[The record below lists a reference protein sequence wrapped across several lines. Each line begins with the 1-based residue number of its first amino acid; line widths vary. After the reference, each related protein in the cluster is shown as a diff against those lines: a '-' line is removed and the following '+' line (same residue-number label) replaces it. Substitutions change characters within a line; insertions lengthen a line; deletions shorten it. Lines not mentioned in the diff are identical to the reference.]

1 MASALIIGIGST
13 GYDVLERSLQ
23 YFYEFTKKEQPEHV
37 AYMFLE
43 TARKSSEFIDKGI
56 LSFCDISTEGIQA
69 TLNGWH
75 QEQKTDDKLWLPE
88 HADILDAHDGAG
100 GQPVYGRVALW
111 ANEVNVRAKIRQLYF
126 QIDGNANTNI
136 YIVGSLV
143 GGTGSGV
150 CLDIAYMVRETTKN
164 NNIYGMFLLPNRDDV
179 GVDALKMRYENA
191 YTSIKSIDY
200 YSKSDDNRNWYK
212 CTMPSGTKIDYQGAP
227 YKQIQFYTQDF
238 SDASASMPQLPDLI
252 QSVGF
257 NLVLRV
263 LDITNTTAPFQ
274 KVISDR
280 IVDFNQ
286 DCSDGIFS
294 TIGMNVFQYPEGLL
308 EEYFATEQLKCSIL
322 DRWNDSINYI
332 SKSGS
337 NKSIESLMTGE
348 LLPRVNVKMQEI
360 IRRAIDLSR
369 GTSVWGHGTLK
380 IALEA
385 EVDTILNKTYS
396 SDARGEDGYVYDLFD
411 AMNNSRFYGAI
422 KGKSLDLRNAIVE
435 GIAQFVSEIS
445 NEFQN
450 LTVLKNVIDFISNSL
465 NELTQLWRTKHNLDG
480 TPDGWNK
487 NWNEFL
493 LPERLHNDKFLCTI
507 TGTQRQFYYESLNG
521 VAQLCYYN
529 VLFDVIEQ
537 IVNSLNSKPGTSPL
551 TTPGPQSVTLPTS
564 DTVNQISEKV
574 KKMLDEK
581 EPGSIMYRHDVIAGQ
596 LKNTQSSQFNF
607 LYKLG
612 SFELDV
618 ADAQGRYD
626 NGGNKLSFKNITGV
640 SMWDYLKDNSL
651 TKLESSMIGGALEFI
666 QTLKLF
672 RDSDIVQ
679 IMKNLPNTNRK
690 YPKVHSLLTATM
702 EDLVK
707 TLPAMCQLI
716 ATEKFVAHDKLKLIV
731 ASDTDVNNE
740 SGIVSAMSGYKPS
753 PNGSNYVMLPSM
765 KNTVVVYQEY
775 SYLGTVNGTNK
786 VFNPL
791 IHLSYQ
797 SQVVDAIT
805 KKGSTFNSSKLRL
818 AYLDEKQIL
827 DNSTVKIK

>member
-13 GYDVLERSLQ
+13 GFDVLERSLQ

-43 TARKSSEFIDKGI
+43 TARKSSEYIEKGI
-56 LSFCDISTEGIQA
+56 MSFCDISTDGIQA
-69 TLNGWH
+69 TLNAWH
-75 QEQKTDDKLWLPE
+75 QEKVTDDKHWIPD
-88 HADILDAHDGAG
+88 HADILNAHNGAG
-100 GQPVYGRVALW
+100 GQPVFGRVGLW
-111 ANEVNVRAKIRQLYF
+111 ANEVNVRAKIRQLYA
-126 QIDGNANTNI
+126 QIGGNAGTNI

-150 CLDIAYMVRETTKN
+150 CLDIAYMVRETTN
-164 NNIYGMFLLPNRDDV
+164 NDNIYGLFLLPNRVDI
-179 GVDALKMRYENA
+179 GVTAKMMGYENA
-191 YTSIKSIDY
+191 YTSLKSIDF
-200 YSKSDDNRNWYK
+200 YSKSNGNGNWYK
-212 CTMPSGTKIDYQGAP
+212 CTMPSGTKIDHKGAP

-238 SDASASMPQLPDLI
+238 SDASASMPQLSDLI

-263 LDITNTTAPFQ
+263 LDITNTSAPFQ
-274 KVISDR
+274 RVINDR
-280 IVDFNQ
+280 IVDFDQ
-286 DCSDGIFS
+286 DCPDGIFS

-308 EEYFATEQLKCSIL
+308 EEYFATEQLKRSIL
-322 DRWNDSINYI
+322 DRWNDSTHYVGRN
-332 SKSGS
+332 GS
-337 NKSIESLMTGE
+337 NISIESLMAGE
-348 LLPRVNVKMQEI
+348 LTPKVDVRIQEI
-360 IRRAIDLSR
+360 VRRSIDLSR
-369 GTSVWGHGTLK
+369 GTSVLGHSTLK

-396 SDARGEDGYVYDLFD
+396 SDTLDEDSYVYDLFD

-422 KGKSLDLRNAIVE
+422 KGKSLDLRNTIVE
-435 GIAQFVSEIS
+435 GIAQYVSEIS
-445 NEFQN
+445 NEYQN
-450 LTVLKNVIDFISNSL
+450 LTVIKKVIDSISDSL
-465 NELTQLWRTKHNLDG
+465 NDLTKLLRTKHNIDG

-493 LPERLHNDKFLCTI
+493 LPERLHNDKFLCVI
-507 TGTQRQFYYESLNG
+507 TGTQKQFYYEALNG
-521 VAQLCYYN
+521 VAQLCYFN

-537 IVNSLNSKPGTSPL
+537 IVNSLNSKPGTTPL
-551 TTPGPQSVTLPTS
+551 TTPGPHTVTLPTR
-564 DTVNQISEKV
+564 DIVNQITEKV
-574 KKMLDEK
+574 KKLLDEK
-581 EPGSIMYRHDVIAGQ
+581 DPGSIMYRHEAIAGQ
-596 LKNTQSSQFNF
+596 LNNTQSSQINF
-607 LYKLG
+607 LYKSG
-612 SFELDV
+612 SFSEDV

-626 NGGNKLSFKNITGV
+626 NEGKKLTFREITGV

-651 TKLESSMIGGALEFI
+651 NKLESSLISGALTFI
-666 QTLKLF
+666 QTLNLF
-672 RDSDIVQ
+672 GESDIVQ
-679 IMKNLPNTNRK
+679 IMKSLPNTNRK
-690 YPKVHSLLTATM
+690 YPKVHSLLTDTK
-702 EDLVK
+702 EDVVK

-731 ASDTDVNNE
+731 ASDTDENNE

-753 PNGSNYVMLPSM
+753 PNDSNYVMLPSM

-775 SYLGTVNGTNK
+775 SYLGNVNGTNK

-805 KKGSTFNSSKLRL
+805 RKGDAFNNSKLRL
-818 AYLDEKQIL
+818 AYLNDKQIL

>member
-13 GYDVLERSLQ
+13 GFDVLERSLQ

-43 TARKSSEFIDKGI
+43 TARKSSEYIEKGI
-56 LSFCDISTEGIQA
+56 MSFCDISTDGIQA
-69 TLNGWH
+69 TLNAWH
-75 QEQKTDDKLWLPE
+75 QEKVTDDKHWIPD
-88 HADILDAHDGAG
+88 HADILNAHNGAG
-100 GQPVYGRVALW
+100 GQPVFGRVGLW
-111 ANEVNVRAKIRQLYF
+111 ANEVNVRAKIRQLYA
-126 QIDGNANTNI
+126 QIGGNAGTNI

-150 CLDIAYMVRETTKN
+150 CLDIAYMVRETTN
-164 NNIYGMFLLPNRDDV
+164 NDNIYGLFLLPNRVDI
-179 GVDALKMRYENA
+179 GVTAKMMGYENA
-191 YTSIKSIDY
+191 YTSLKSIDF
-200 YSKSDDNRNWYK
+200 YSKSNGNGNWYK
-212 CTMPSGTKIDYQGAP
+212 CTMPSGTKIDHKGAP

-238 SDASASMPQLPDLI
+238 SDASASMPQLSDLI

-263 LDITNTTAPFQ
+263 LDITNTSAPFQ
-274 KVISDR
+274 RVINDR
-280 IVDFNQ
+280 IVDFDQ
-286 DCSDGIFS
+286 DCPDGIFS

-308 EEYFATEQLKCSIL
+308 EEYFATEQLKRSIL
-322 DRWNDSINYI
+322 DRWNDSTHYVGRN
-332 SKSGS
+332 GS
-337 NKSIESLMTGE
+337 NISIESLMAGE
-348 LLPRVNVKMQEI
+348 LTPKVDVRIQEI
-360 IRRAIDLSR
+360 VRRSIDLSR
-369 GTSVWGHGTLK
+369 GTSVLGHSTLK

-396 SDARGEDGYVYDLFD
+396 SDTLDEDSYVYDLFD

-422 KGKSLDLRNAIVE
+422 KGKSLDLRNTIVE
-435 GIAQFVSEIS
+435 GIAQYVSEIS
-445 NEFQN
+445 NEYQN
-450 LTVLKNVIDFISNSL
+450 LTVIKKVIDSISDSL
-465 NELTQLWRTKHNLDG
+465 NDLTKIWRTKHNIDG

-493 LPERLHNDKFLCTI
+493 LPERLHNDKFLCVI
-507 TGTQRQFYYESLNG
+507 TGTQKQFYYEALNG
-521 VAQLCYYN
+521 VAQLCYFN

-537 IVNSLNSKPGTSPL
+537 IVNSLNSKPGTTPL
-551 TTPGPQSVTLPTS
+551 TTPGPHTVTLPTR
-564 DTVNQISEKV
+564 DIVNQITEKV
-574 KKMLDEK
+574 KKLLDEK
-581 EPGSIMYRHDVIAGQ
+581 DPGSIMYRHEAIAGQ
-596 LKNTQSSQFNF
+596 LNNTQSSQINF
-607 LYKLG
+607 LYKSG
-612 SFELDV
+612 SFSEDV

-626 NGGNKLSFKNITGV
+626 NEGKKLTFREITGV

-651 TKLESSMIGGALEFI
+651 NKLESSLISGALTFI
-666 QTLKLF
+666 QTLNLF
-672 RDSDIVQ
+672 GESDIVQ
-679 IMKNLPNTNRK
+679 IMKSLPNTNRK
-690 YPKVHSLLTATM
+690 YPKVHSLLTDTK
-702 EDLVK
+702 EDVVK

-731 ASDTDVNNE
+731 ASDTDENNE

-753 PNGSNYVMLPSM
+753 PNDSNYVMLPSM

-775 SYLGTVNGTNK
+775 SYLGNVNGTNK

-805 KKGSTFNSSKLRL
+805 RKGDAFNNSKLRL
-818 AYLDEKQIL
+818 AYLNDKQIL